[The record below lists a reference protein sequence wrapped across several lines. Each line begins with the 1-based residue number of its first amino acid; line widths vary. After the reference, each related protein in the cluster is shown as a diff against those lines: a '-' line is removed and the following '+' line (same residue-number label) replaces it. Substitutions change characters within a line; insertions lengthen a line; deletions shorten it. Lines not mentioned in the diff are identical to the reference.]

1 MMHIQ
6 VGDGGTLQALHIRR
20 EEQMRRQRLR

>member
-6 VGDGGTLQALHIRR
+6 VGDGGTLQALHIRQ
-20 EEQMRRQRLR
+20 EEQMRRRRLR